1 MPMKFQ
7 NILYN
12 RLYEH
17 LNANTFVSQCT
28 YLYEESEDRAFNVR
42 AHSDS
47 RAEYLALAHSS
58 AFFPPFILRVHLAS
72 SHTLI
77 FLFSLDLRFFFV
89 VFFAHRVRL
98 VSPLSISKRQ
108 IVSQSFLL
116 QFNEI
121 IRTTRS
127 TASCCLF
134 PSCGWRLAI
143 ESAPFRVTWPLKHRR
158 KEFYVRPGA
167 RALRCL
173 RQARA
178 RAPLLF
184 GSVSSGRGP
193 VSFGVFDCCTMLS
206 ERLRL
211 NRDSP
216 LAVGRFRVLWPL
228 SRFRLSVL
236 QNQTH
241 LLQTPALCRVFSYW
255 PSFDG
260 INRVMLETSF
270 WFNNTVL

>member
-1 MPMKFQ
+1 MPMIFQ

-42 AHSDS
+42 ARSDS
-47 RAEYLALAHSS
+47 RAEYFALAHSS

-77 FLFSLDLRFFFV
+77 FLFSLYLRFFFV
-89 VFFAHRVRL
+89 VFFVMFFVHRVRL

-134 PSCGWRLAI
+134 PSCGRRLAV

-158 KEFYVRPGA
+158 EEFYVRPGA

-178 RAPLLF
+178 RA
-184 GSVSSGRGP
+184 S
-193 VSFGVFDCCTMLS
+193 
-206 ERLRL
+206 
-211 NRDSP
+211 
-216 LAVGRFRVLWPL
+216 
-228 SRFRLSVL
+228 
-236 QNQTH
+236 
-241 LLQTPALCRVFSYW
+241 
-255 PSFDG
+255 
-260 INRVMLETSF
+260 SF
-270 WFNNTVL
+270 WECVIGTQTCLFRCFWLLHDALAAFEA

>member
-178 RAPLLF
+178 RARLF
-184 GSVSSGRGP
+184 
-193 VSFGVFDCCTMLS
+193 FLGVCHRDADLS
-206 ERLRL
+206 
-211 NRDSP
+211 
-216 LAVGRFRVLWPL
+216 
-228 SRFRLSVL
+228 LSVFL
-236 QNQTH
+236 IAARCSRSVWGLIEIR
-241 LLQTPALCRVFSYW
+241 LLRSDAFAFFGPFRGFDFRSCKIRPTFCRPPLFVAF
-255 PSFDG
+255 FRIDH
-260 INRVMLETSF
+260 RLTA
-270 WFNNTVL
+270 